1 MLVKNTCKIFSK
13 RYCFK
18 SDGTTQM
25 VRLTLFIPTLHSSV
39 SRMVIYAFGTA
50 QIVQANEPSAQNHK
64 MKARM
69 LETRN
74 ISYV

>member
-1 MLVKNTCKIFSK
+1 MIHQGK
-13 RYCFK
+13 
-18 SDGTTQM
+18 M
-25 VRLTLFIPTLHSSV
+25 VLFILKKGIQSLTV

>member
-1 MLVKNTCKIFSK
+1 MLVNNTSKIFSMC
-13 RYCFK
+13 YCFE

-25 VRLTLFIPTLHSSV
+25 VSFTLFIPTLHSTV